1 MNSADVLV
9 KFRGDTKDLDTKTKN
24 SQNALKGFG
33 KVIGAG
39 LGTAA
44 GIAATALTTT
54 AIAIGNLTKSSVEAY
69 AEFEQLEGGLI
80 SMLGKE
86 DEINRVLNDSEEAY
100 HTLTLSQNDYLNAFE
115 SSYALVK
122 NGLKDQNNAI
132 DYTNKVLQLSS
143 DLYNTYGK
151 STEYY
156 QGAIEW
162 ALKGT
167 FSYLDNLHIG
177 IIGTKEGFVEAA
189 NASGLFSKE
198 IQNVNELT
206 NEDIINVIQK
216 YAENAGAWGKT
227 QAEASDTII
236 GSLNQV
242 KATWENFVAGL
253 AKDGADIDGL
263 IDNLVN
269 SVITFSNNIIPVII
283 RAIGGISSALPTLVE
298 KIGEQLPTLLESVLP
313 NLVQAVIN
321 LVQSLV
327 QNLPQIID
335 ILFKAIIQISV
346 AATKMLPQ
354 ILNAIIV
361 AALMIIDGLAKELP
375 NLMPIIVEAI
385 MGIIPVLIENT
396 PLFIKVGIQLLLGL
410 IEGILTSIPQLVIS
424 IWDVVKS
431 IINVFKT
438 LPERI
443 VVLGKDLILGLW
455 NGIKDKATWVI
466 DKIKGLGKSIIKA
479 AKKIFGIASPS
490 KEFAKLGEWNIIG
503 LEKGMEDMQPELQRT
518 LNSMFDLQPTI
529 SGSMSNTLSPNLNV
543 VVNNNMEV
551 DPLGQVVNR
560 IKTFSGGAKND
571 YNWGATQ

>member
-1 MNSADVLV
+1 MNNAEVLV
-9 KFRGDTKDLDTKTKN
+9 KFKGDTKDLDTKTKN
-24 SQNALKGFG
+24 SKSAIKGFATA
-33 KVIGAG
+33 IGTG

-54 AIAIGNLTKSSVEAY
+54 AIAIGNLAKSSVEAY
-69 AEFEQLEGGLI
+69 ADFEQLEGGLI

-86 DEINRVLNDSEEAY
+86 DEINRVLKESEEAY
-100 HTLTLSQNDYLNAFE
+100 HTLTMSQNDYLNAFE

-167 FSYLDNLHIG
+167 FSYLDNLNIG

-189 NASGLFSKE
+189 NASGLFAEE
-198 IQNVNELT
+198 IKNVNQLT

-216 YAENAGAWGKT
+216 YADNAGAWGKT
-227 QAEASDTII
+227 QDEASKTII

-263 IDNLVN
+263 IDNLV
-269 SVITFSNNIIPVII
+269 SSAMTFVDRIIPVII
-283 RAIGGISSALPTLVE
+283 RTLEGISKALPTLAT
-298 KIGEQLPTLLESVLP
+298 KIGEELPKLLDGILP
-313 NLVQAVIN
+313 NLVEAVIN
-321 LVQSLV
+321 LTQSLV
-327 QNLPQIID
+327 KNLPSIIHT
-335 ILFKAIIQISV
+335 LFQAIIQISV
-346 AATKMLPQ
+346 AATKMLPE
-354 ILNAIIV
+354 ILDALLV
-361 AALMIIDGLAKELP
+361 ATLTITDELAKALP
-375 NLMPIIVEAI
+375 DLMPIIVEAI
-385 MGIIPVLIENT
+385 LGIIPVLIENT
-396 PLFIKVGIQLLLGL
+396 PLFIKVGIQLLLG
-410 IEGILTSIPQLVIS
+410 IVEGIITSIPQLVIS
-424 IWDVVKS
+424 AWDIIKS
-431 IINVFKT
+431 LFNVLKT
-438 LPERI
+438 LPQRTLE
-443 VVLGKDLILGLW
+443 LGKDLINGLW
-455 NGIKDKATWVI
+455 NGIANKAEWVVN
-466 DKIKGLGKSIIKA
+466 KVKSLGSKIIKA
-479 AKKIFGIASPS
+479 AAKIFGIGSPS

-503 LEKGMEDMQPELQRT
+503 LENGMEDMQPELQRT
-518 LNSMFDLQPTI
+518 LNSMFDLQPNI
-529 SGSMSNTLSPNLNV
+529 SGAMSNTLSPNLNV

-551 DPLGQVVNR
+551 DPIGQVVNR